1 MASAESRRYGRVVM
15 QRDARPGHTSAR
27 LSARVG
33 VARRANLR
41 ILPPPRSALP
51 PGAAD
56 ALVLARIHDAVFATD
71 LENRVTFWAP
81 SAEQLFGYPAAEA
94 VGRTFGELI
103 PFRIDAPR
111 VDASDLQATVAAGQ
125 TWRGEGSCLLP
136 DGRELWVE
144 STVNPIVIDGRVVGS
159 VSVSRD
165 MTAQRRAAEATRT
178 AERALR
184 VLSAV
189 NRAVVRASEESELV
203 HEVCQLLVTTGGYR
217 LAWVGYAEDDAGRS
231 VRPVAA
237 GEGIETQAE
246 AKTLAALG
254 VEYGQGYLFGRPEPC
269 HALRTA
275 ARPRSKRRTA
285 EQGAGE

>member
-1 MASAESRRYGRVVM
+1 MAPTRSRRYGRVVM
-15 QRDARPGHTSAR
+15 QRAARPGHTSPR

-33 VARRANLR
+33 DARRANLR
-41 ILPPPRSALP
+41 ILPPRGALP

-56 ALVLARIHDAVFATD
+56 ALILARIHDAVFATD

-94 VGRTFGELI
+94 VGRPFGELI

-111 VDASDLQATVAAGQ
+111 ADASDLQATVAAGQ

-144 STVNPIVIDGRVVGS
+144 STVNPIVNDGRVVGS

-165 MTAQRRAAEATRT
+165 MTAHRRAAEARRA

-189 NRAVVRASEESELV
+189 NRAVVRASDESELV
-203 HEVCQLLVTTGGYR
+203 HEVCQVLVTTGGYR

-269 HALRTA
+269 HALRA
-275 ARPRSKRRTA
+275 AAQPRSKRRA
-285 EQGAGE
+285 PERRLGE